1 MGNSN
6 EENYTYLKD
15 ANDRIY
21 EQLTYAEAKHAVVI
35 GLLGA
40 AIFAIIGI
48 IIDIFDSNLMWL
60 QILLGIMA
68 FSMLIAIIVSL
79 SSFYPDRKKI
89 KNAEKSNLFFYSDI
103 AQISDGEKYIQQLG
117 QADIN
122 KHLAEQNIKVAQIIE
137 QKHRKF
143 RIVLN
148 LLLASILLPYYIALI
163 VKLIV
168 QIIRKKKNNNSI

>member
-21 EQLTYAEAKHAVVI
+21 EQLTYAEAKHAVII
-35 GLLGA
+35 GLLGG

-48 IIDIFDSNLMWL
+48 IIDICNCNLMWL
-60 QILLGIMA
+60 QIILGVMA

-89 KNAEKSNLFFYSDI
+89 KKAEESNLFFYRDI

-122 KHLAEQNIKVAQIIE
+122 KHLAEQNIKVSQIIE
-137 QKHRKF
+137 QKHKKF
-143 RIVLN
+143 KIVLN
-148 LLLASILLPYYIALI
+148 LLLASILLPYYIVLLAML
-163 VKLIV
+163 VV
-168 QIIRKKKNNNSI
+168 QIIKKKKDNNSK